1 MSDTAWH
8 KIIGRISPQQPV
20 NVTPDRLRDVETPP
34 VPMPDHV
41 AASPTSAKLW
51 SLPEDLTHI
60 GVRVL
65 EPVENP
71 GPIALRLSAMA
82 AERQVV
88 PIILS
93 SVHISGFEQFGFRVE
108 RLPNGSDA
116 MVQAFED
123 ELCAF
128 WDIAM
133 VVDVKD
139 VTAFG

>member
-1 MSDTAWH
+1 MSDTTWH
-8 KIIGRISPQQPV
+8 KIIERISPHQPV
-20 NVTPDRLRDVETPP
+20 DVTPDRLRGVET
-34 VPMPDHV
+34 VPALIPDHK

-65 EPVENP
+65 EPVKNP

-93 SVHISGFEQFGFRVE
+93 SVAISGFEQFGFRVE
-108 RLPNGSDA
+108 RLPDGPED
-116 MVQAFED
+116 MLQAFED

-128 WDIAM
+128 WDVAM
-133 VVDVKD
+133 VVDVND
-139 VTAFG
+139 VAAFG